1 MIPLKDDNPKS
12 TFPFVTI
19 VIITANILVYI
30 YQLTLGSKTVES
42 FILSAGAIPYEIT
55 HFVDTAPAALIRP
68 PLTLFSAMFI
78 HGGLLH
84 VAGNMLYLWIFGDNI
99 EDRLGHVRFAVF
111 YVLTGLIASIAHVI
125 TVPDSTIPMIGAS
138 GAVAGILGAYF
149 LLYPRAHVLT
159 LIFFFF
165 FVDIVRIP
173 ALIFLGLW
181 FVFQILSSGAG
192 GGIAW
197 YAHIGGFVGGVLLVK
212 LFEKGRPKYRF
223 KRS

>member
-1 MIPLKDDNPKS
+1 M
-12 TFPFVTI
+12 
-19 VIITANILVYI
+19 
-30 YQLTLGSKTVES
+30 
-42 FILSAGAIPYEIT
+42 
-55 HFVDTAPAALIRP
+55 DTAPVDLIRP

-212 LFEKGRPKYRF
+212 LFEKRRPKHRF